1 MSLKPPGA
9 IGPTPAGNGTMS
21 VDAFAHE
28 AMAETAAALG
38 HIGRKLEEALEDL
51 RRHDAN
57 PGSNHD
63 REELLQNAAERAW
76 VMFIQRDFLGLRS
89 DHHLFAAYD
98 IPREV
103 LNRVGV
109 RRRSRG
115 A

>member
-1 MSLKPPGA
+1 MIARS
-9 IGPTPAGNGTMS
+9 
-21 VDAFAHE
+21 
-28 AMAETAAALG
+28 
-38 HIGRKLEEALEDL
+38 
-51 RRHDAN
+51 
-57 PGSNHD
+57 
-63 REELLQNAAERAW
+63 LLQNAAERAW